1 MLYTGQLNEFIR
13 LAEIDASNC
22 ELLKEKITDGL
33 SVIWSLDELKI
44 KVDGSQH
51 LFPANSILF
60 LTEYHKVEVLK
71 VNKARLIRFNR
82 AFYCIAE
89 HDSEVGCKGILF
101 FGASQSP
108 KISIPDEELEK
119 FEILW
124 KMFAIE
130 MVSKDDLQNDMLQM
144 MLKRLLILCTRVYK
158 EQTELTTFDKKQLD
172 IVREYNY
179 LVESNFKT
187 KNQVADYAEMLNKSP
202 KTLSNLFKKYN
213 EKSPLQVI
221 QNRTILEARRLL
233 RYSDKSIKEIA
244 YEIGYED
251 IQSFSRFFKKTEG
264 MSPSDFKNNLTFFKY
279 IQLGVM
285 F

>member
-1 MLYTGQLNEFIR
+1 MLYKGQLNEFIR
-13 LAEIDASNC
+13 LAEIDASNSD
-22 ELLKEKITDGL
+22 LLKEKITDGL

-44 KVDGSQH
+44 NVDGKEY
-51 LFPANSILF
+51 LFPENTVLF

-71 VNKARLIRFNR
+71 VTSARLIHFNR
-82 AFYCIAE
+82 AFYCIAD
-89 HDSEVGCKGILF
+89 HDNEVGCKGILF
-101 FGASQSP
+101 FGASRFP
-108 KISIPDEELEK
+108 KITIPDEELEK

-130 MVSKDDLQNDMLQM
+130 MESKDDLQNDMLLM
-144 MLKRLLILCTRVYK
+144 ILCTRVYK
-158 EQTELTTFDKKQLD
+158 EQTELTTFDKNQLD

-187 KNQVADYAEMLNKSP
+187 KHQVADYAEMLNKSP

-213 EKSPLQVI
+213 EKSPLQII
-221 QNRTILEARRLL
+221 QDRTILEARRLL

-264 MSPSDFKNNLTFFKY
+264 VSPSDFKKT
-279 IQLGVM
+279 V
-285 F
+285 

>member
-13 LAEIDASNC
+13 LAEIDATNC
-22 ELLKEKITDGL
+22 DLLKEKITDGL
-33 SVIWSLDELKI
+33 TVIWALDELKI
-44 KVDGSQH
+44 KVDGSEH
-51 LFPANSILF
+51 TFPTNSVLF
-60 LTEYHKVEVLK
+60 LTEYHKVEVLS
-71 VNKARLIRFNR
+71 VNSARLIRFNR
-82 AFYCIAE
+82 AFYCIAD

-101 FGASQSP
+101 FGASQFP
-108 KISIPDEELEK
+108 KIAIPDAELEK
-119 FEILW
+119 FDILW

-187 KNQVADYAEMLNKSP
+187 KHQVADYAEMLNKSP

-213 EKSPLQVI
+213 EKSPLQII
-221 QNRTILEARRLL
+221 QDRTILEARRLL

-251 IQSFSRFFKKTEG
+251 IQSFSRFFKKAEG
-264 MSPSDFKNNLTFFKY
+264 ISPSDFKKA
-279 IQLGVM
+279 M
-285 F
+285 

>member
-13 LAEIDASNC
+13 LAEIDNSNC

-33 SVIWSLDELKI
+33 SIIWSQDDLQI
-44 KVDGSQH
+44 KVDGNEQ
-51 LFPANSILF
+51 LFPKNTILF
-60 LTEYHKVEVLK
+60 LTEYHKVEIIAVK
-71 VNKARLIRFNR
+71 SARLVRFNR
-82 AFYCIAE
+82 AFYCISD

-101 FGASQSP
+101 FGASQLP
-108 KISIPDEELEK
+108 KIAIPEADLEK
-119 FEILW
+119 LEILW

-130 MVSKDDLQNDMLQM
+130 MESKDDLQNDMLQM
-144 MLKRLLILCTRVYK
+144 MLKRLLILCTRIYK
-158 EQTELTTFDKKQLD
+158 EQTELSHFDKNQLD

-179 LVESNFKT
+179 LVESHFKT
-187 KNQVADYAEMLNKSP
+187 KHQVADYAEMLNKSP

-213 EKSPLQVI
+213 EKSPLQII

-251 IQSFSRFFKKTEG
+251 IQAFSRFFKKIEG
-264 MSPSDFKNNLTFFKY
+264 ISPSDFKKSL
-279 IQLGVM
+279 
-285 F
+285 